1 MSGPIGISRLL
12 FAATAA
18 VVSASVVAACAV
30 QLRGDDDSAVVA
42 SSLTQLRDPVS
53 PELAR
58 CRTIITEQ
66 VTDIQECRRV
76 WAENR
81 RRFLGQRKAPAASS
95 VDVQPSTSAPSS
107 AQPKDP
113 GRLPQGRLPVATPIS
128 E

>member
-1 MSGPIGISRLL
+1 MSGPDGISRLL
-12 FAATAA
+12 FTASAA
-18 VVSASVVAACAV
+18 VVSAFVVAACAI

-42 SSLTQLRDPVS
+42 SSLTQLRDPVTA
-53 PELAR
+53 ELAR
-58 CRTIITEQ
+58 CQTITLEQ

-81 RRFLGQRKAPAASS
+81 RRFLGKRKAPAASS
-95 VDVQPSTSAPSS
+95 VDVQPSSSAPSS

-113 GRLPQGRLPVATPIS
+113 GRLPQGRLPVAEPKS